1 MAIPRIERFKEYRNS
16 LIKEGSVTLKKPDDE
31 EKKVSSTNY
40 ETTSTL
46 PIDEVI
52 QNVSNEDREAIFIQ
66 KEKRRRILQIVIT
79 AAIVTVLIA
88 GIIIFAVLVWG

>member
-52 QNVSNEDREAIFIQ
+52 QNVSDEDREVIFVNRER
-66 KEKRRRILQIVIT
+66 KRRILQIVIV
-79 AAIVTVLIA
+79 AGIVTVLVV
-88 GIIIFAVLVWG
+88 GIIIFAVIVWG

>member
-52 QNVSNEDREAIFIQ
+52 QNVSDEDREVIFVNRER
-66 KEKRRRILQIVIT
+66 KRRILQIVIV
-79 AAIVTVLIA
+79 ASIVTVLVV
-88 GIIIFAVLVWG
+88 GIIIFAVIVWG

>member
-31 EKKVSSTNY
+31 EKKVSSTND

-52 QNVSNEDREAIFIQ
+52 QNVSDEDREVIFVNRER
-66 KEKRRRILQIVIT
+66 KRRILQIVIV
-79 AAIVTVLIA
+79 AGIVTVLVV
-88 GIIIFAVLVWG
+88 GIIIFAVIVWG

>member
-1 MAIPRIERFKEYRNS
+1 MATSRVERFKDYRNS
-16 LIKEGSVTLKKPDDE
+16 LIKEGSVEAKSNDKN